1 MLHVVWSLRPGGLE
15 RTLCQVVSATQSCCV
30 DHSVL
35 CLDASGQYR
44 EMLPSD
50 VPVCVAASGGNDL
63 AGAAAVRC
71 ALKRRPA
78 AVVHAH
84 NWCTW
89 PAAALGTWPS
99 GPRLVWTL
107 HGWDEAGPMPT
118 KRALVCKVLAGMTT
132 ALMAVS
138 ADTADQFCRQTRVP
152 RRRVEVIGN
161 PVDMDRFANV
171 QRRKRRNGRFV
182 VAGIGRLTAIK
193 DWPTWLEAVRVLNE
207 SVPTGVEALL
217 AGDGELRGQLQ
228 RQAELMG
235 LGGTIKFLG
244 HQRDITG
251 VLERADAVMLLS
263 RREGLP
269 LVLLEAMAA
278 RVPVVASAVGGV
290 PEIVHHEETGL
301 LVPPGRAEPAAA
313 ALRRL
318 IDEPELSDSL
328 TRRAWEHVRQHHCL
342 DRIAERYVQLYQ
354 RVALGGRLTCTAPAV
369 TGRL

>member
-1 MLHVVWSLRPGGLE
+1 
-15 RTLCQVVSATQSCCV
+15 
-30 DHSVL
+30 
-35 CLDASGQYR
+35 
-44 EMLPSD
+44 
-50 VPVCVAASGGNDL
+50 
-63 AGAAAVRC
+63 
-71 ALKRRPA
+71 
-78 AVVHAH
+78 
-84 NWCTW
+84 
-89 PAAALGTWPS
+89 
-99 GPRLVWTL
+99 
-107 HGWDEAGPMPT
+107 MPT

-132 ALMAVS
+132 ALTAVS

-193 DWPTWLEAVRVLNE
+193 DWPTWLEAVRVLDE

-235 LGGTIKFLG
+235 LGGTIKFVG

-290 PEIVHHEETGL
+290 PEIVQHEDTGL

-318 IDEPELSDSL
+318 IGEPELSDSL
-328 TRRAWEHVRQHHCL
+328 TMRAWEQVRQHHCL

-354 RVALGGRLTCTAPAV
+354 RVALGGRLTCTGPAV
-369 TGRL
+369 TGRP